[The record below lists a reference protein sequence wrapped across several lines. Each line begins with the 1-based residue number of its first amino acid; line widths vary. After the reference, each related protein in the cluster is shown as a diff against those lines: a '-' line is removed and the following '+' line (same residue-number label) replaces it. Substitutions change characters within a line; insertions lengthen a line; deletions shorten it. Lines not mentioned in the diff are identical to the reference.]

1 MYLKDLM
8 QGEKYAFYSIVKYL
22 VTIDGEF
29 AKEEMNLMDEFLQE
43 MQLEKEQV
51 PDISPED
58 AIGMLKFST
67 PSTRKK
73 IYIELIAVTL
83 CDEYLHIDEK
93 EYLERIAN
101 DFLIDDELRDKLF
114 ETVKELLE
122 IYKRMR
128 ILTETP

>member
-58 AIGMLKFST
+58 AIGMLKFSK

-73 IYIELIAVTL
+73 IYIELIAATL

>member
-73 IYIELIAVTL
+73 IYIELIAATL

>member
-43 MQLEKEQV
+43 MQLEREQV

>member
-73 IYIELIAVTL
+73 IYIELIAATL

-114 ETVKELLE
+114 ETVNELLE

>member
-29 AKEEMNLMDEFLQE
+29 AKEEMNLIDEFLQE

-73 IYIELIAVTL
+73 IYIELIAATL
-83 CDEYLHIDEK
+83 CDEYFHIDEK
-93 EYLERIAN
+93 EHLERIAN

>member
-58 AIGMLKFST
+58 AIGMLKLST

>member
-29 AKEEMNLMDEFLQE
+29 AEEEMNLMDEFLQE

-58 AIGMLKFST
+58 AIGMLKFSA

-73 IYIELIAVTL
+73 IYIELISVTL
-83 CDEYLHIDEK
+83 CDEYLNIDEK
-93 EYLERIAN
+93 EYLDRIAN

>member
-43 MQLEKEQV
+43 MQLEREQV

-58 AIGMLKFST
+58 AIGMLKLST